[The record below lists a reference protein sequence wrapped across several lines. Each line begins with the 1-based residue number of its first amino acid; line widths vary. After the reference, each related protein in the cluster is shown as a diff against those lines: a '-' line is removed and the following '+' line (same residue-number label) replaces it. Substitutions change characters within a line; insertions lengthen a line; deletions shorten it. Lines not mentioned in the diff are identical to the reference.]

1 MKYLYLNLKSLK
13 LQREA
18 ADCLQK
24 GSGKGLEM
32 TIVETRDLSKCYT
45 FDSGL
50 RVEALRGI
58 NVKIEEGDFVSFMG
72 PSGSGKST
80 LLNIVGC
87 LDQPTS
93 GRVFIE
99 GTEVDYR
106 NSSSLVRLHR
116 QTIGFVFQAFNLIST
131 MTALENICYPMYFS
145 RVSRPQ
151 QKQRATELLDLV
163 GLGDRMHHLPSE
175 LSGGEQQRVAIAR
188 ALANSPRLI
197 LADEP
202 TGNLDSETGKKIT
215 DLMRKIN
222 LEQGVSFVVTTHDP
236 EMARTANRV
245 VKLKDGKITD
255 GTF

>member
-1 MKYLYLNLKSLK
+1 MNV
-13 LQREA
+13 
-18 ADCLQK
+18 
-24 GSGKGLEM
+24 
-32 TIVETRDLSKCYT
+32 VETRDLSKYYA

-58 NVKIEEGDFVSFMG
+58 NVTIEEGAFVSFMG

-80 LLNIVGC
+80 LLNIIGC

-99 GTEVDYR
+99 GSEVDYR
-106 NSSSLVRLHR
+106 NSSGLVRLHR

-131 MTALENICYPMYFS
+131 MNALENICYPMYFS
-145 RVSRPQ
+145 RVPRAR
-151 QKQRATELLDLV
+151 QKKRAAELLNLV

-202 TGNLDSETGKKIT
+202 TGNLDSGTGKMVT
-215 DLMRKIN
+215 DLMKKIN
-222 LEQGVSFVVTTHDP
+222 REQGVSFLVTTHDP
-236 EMARTANRV
+236 EMARNADRV
-245 VKLKDGKITD
+245 VKLKDGKITA
-255 GTF
+255 

>member
-1 MKYLYLNLKSLK
+1 
-13 LQREA
+13 
-18 ADCLQK
+18 
-24 GSGKGLEM
+24 M

-131 MTALENICYPMYFS
+131 MTALENICYPMYFN

-151 QKQRATELLDLV
+151 QKQRANELLDLV

-236 EMARTANRV
+236 EMARTADRV
-245 VKLKDGKITD
+245 VKLKDGKITE
-255 GTF
+255 GAF

>member
-1 MKYLYLNLKSLK
+1 
-13 LQREA
+13 
-18 ADCLQK
+18 
-24 GSGKGLEM
+24 M

-50 RVEALRGI
+50 RVEALKE
-58 NVKIEEGDFVSFMG
+58 VTLKIEEGGFVSFMG

-131 MTALENICYPMYFS
+131 MNALENVCYPMYFS
-145 RVSRPQ
+145 GVSRSR
-151 QKQRATELLDLV
+151 QKQRAAELLDLV

-202 TGNLDSETGKKIT
+202 TGNLDSSTGKKIT

-222 LEQGVSFVVTTHDP
+222 REQGVSFVVTTHDP
-236 EMARTANRV
+236 EMARTCLLYTSDAADEEDSV
-245 VKLKDGKITD
+245 DLG
-255 GTF
+255 